1 MTVARG
7 IAQLVNGNYNT
18 DSIMKFYPE
27 AAQTFKNVFYY
38 PQIQC
43 APAFT
48 KAGAHIF

>member
-7 IAQLVNGNYNT
+7 IAQLVNGYYNT

-38 PQIQC
+38 GK
-43 APAFT
+43 T
-48 KAGAHIF
+48 LGL